1 MVKNDLLFGRFGGP
15 NIVEAKMSIA
25 ECSFEAAKEAADT
38 AEVSGPTLS
47 GMAVSL
53 PPQNHGSGK

>member
-1 MVKNDLLFGRFGGP
+1 
-15 NIVEAKMSIA
+15 MSIA